1 MSYRKE
7 YDRLVYKFN
16 GGRGA
21 VLCSNCYT
29 IVYEGSRIPD
39 EYKDVMFNEYNMFNE
54 NEQQDKFEPIFC
66 CEECKKEWY
75 ESKHFNLK

>member
-1 MSYRKE
+1 MVYRKE
-7 YDRLVYKFN
+7 QDRLIFKFN

-39 EYKDVMFNEYNMFNE
+39 EYKDAMLNGQE
-54 NEQQDKFEPIFC
+54 NNFEPVFC
-66 CEECKKEWY
+66 CDECKKEWY

>member
-1 MSYRKE
+1 MAYKKE
-7 YDRLVYKFN
+7 YDRLIFKFN

-39 EYKDVMFNEYNMFNE
+39 EYKDAMLNGQE
-54 NEQQDKFEPIFC
+54 NNFEPVFC
-66 CEECKKEWY
+66 CDECKKEWY

>member
-21 VLCSNCYT
+21 VLCSNCFA
-29 IVYEGSRIPD
+29 IIYEGSRIPD
-39 EYKDVMFNEYNMFNE
+39 EYKDAMVNGQE
-54 NEQQDKFEPIFC
+54 NNFEPVFC
-66 CEECKKEWY
+66 CDECKKEWY

>member
-1 MSYRKE
+1 MSYKKE
-7 YDRLVYKFN
+7 HDRLIYKFN

-21 VLCSNCYT
+21 VLCSNCFA
-29 IVYEGSRIPD
+29 IIYEGSRIPD

-54 NEQQDKFEPIFC
+54 NEQQDNFEPIFC

-75 ESKHFNLK
+75 ETKKYSNE

>member
-1 MSYRKE
+1 MAYRKE
-7 YDRLVYKFN
+7 HDKLVFKFN

-39 EYKDVMFNEYNMFNE
+39 EYKDAMFNKRE
-54 NEQQDKFEPIFC
+54 NNFEPVFC
-66 CEECKKEWY
+66 CDECKKEWY

>member
-39 EYKDVMFNEYNMFNE
+39 EYKDAMVNGQE
-54 NEQQDKFEPIFC
+54 NNFEPVFC
-66 CEECKKEWY
+66 CDECKKEWY

>member
-1 MSYRKE
+1 MSYKKE

-39 EYKDVMFNEYNMFNE
+39 EYKDAMVNGQE
-54 NEQQDKFEPIFC
+54 NNFEPVFC
-66 CEECKKEWY
+66 CDECKKEWY